1 MTETVPTQE
10 GAISYRGHDLAYRM
24 VGEGEAEGTLPLLA
38 LHGGPGASYDY
49 LQPLEN
55 LTLSGRRV
63 IFYDQLGSGR
73 SDHPDDSSLWTVDYY
88 VAEVE
93 GVREALGLER
103 VHLLGHSW
111 GGMLGMEYALTQP
124 DGLESL
130 TIASSPA
137 SAHLWVSEANRL
149 LSELPGDVHDTIRQ
163 HEEAGTIDS
172 PEFQAASLQFYQR
185 HVCRLNPWPPYV
197 TRSFDFMAEYPQ
209 VYNAMQGHSEF
220 VITGSLKDWDVTS
233 RLNEIAV
240 PVLITS
246 GRFDEATPSV
256 AGAVHSAIDGSQWVL
271 FESSAHMA
279 HAEETERYMQVLSDF
294 LDRVERKDAGAR

>member
-1 MTETVPTQE
+1 MMEMIPTHE
-10 GAISYRGHDLAYRM
+10 GIISYSGHNLAYRV
-24 VGEGEAEGTLPLLA
+24 VGAGEVPEALPLLV

-49 LQPLEN
+49 LQPLE
-55 LTLSGRRV
+55 TLAQHGRRV

-73 SDHPDDSSLWTVDYY
+73 SDHPEDPGLWTVDYY

-93 GVREALGLER
+93 GVRAALGLER
-103 VHLLGHSW
+103 LHLLGHSW

-124 DGLESL
+124 SGLESL

-137 SAHLWVSEANRL
+137 NAQLWVSEANRL
-149 LSELPGDVHDTIRQ
+149 LSELPQDIQDTIRQ

-197 TRSFDFMAEYPQ
+197 TRSFDFLAEYPQ
-209 VYNAMQGHSEF
+209 VYNVMQGHSEF

-233 RLNEIAV
+233 RLAEITV

-256 AGAVHSAIDGSQWVL
+256 AGAVHAAINGSQWVL
-271 FESSAHMA
+271 FESSSHMA
-279 HAEETERYMQVLSDF
+279 HVEETEGYVQVLSDF
-294 LDRVERKDAGAR
+294 LERVEQKGAGDR

>member
-1 MTETVPTQE
+1 MTEIVPTQE
-10 GAISYRGHDLAYRM
+10 GVISYRNHDLAYRIA
-24 VGEGEAEGTLPLLA
+24 GEGEAEGSLPLLV

-49 LQPLEN
+49 LRPLEN
-55 LTLSGRRV
+55 LAQRGRRV

-73 SDHPDDSSLWTVDYY
+73 SDHPDDPSLWTVDYY
-88 VAEVE
+88 VAEIE

-103 VHLLGHSW
+103 IHLLGHSW

-124 DGLESL
+124 DGLESF

-137 SAHLWVSEANRL
+137 SAPLWVSEANRL
-149 LSELPGDVHDTIRQ
+149 LSELPWDIQDTIRQ
-163 HEEAGTIDS
+163 HEAAGTIDS

-197 TRSFDFMAEYPQ
+197 TRSFEFLAKYPQ

-233 RLNEIAV
+233 RLKEITV

-246 GRFDEATPSV
+246 GGFDEATPSV
-256 AGAVHSAIDGSQWVL
+256 AGAVHSAIQGSQWIL
-271 FESSAHMA
+271 FENSAHMA
-279 HAEETERYMQVLSDF
+279 HAEETERYMQVLGEF
-294 LDRVERKDAGAR
+294 LGRVEQKDVGGQ